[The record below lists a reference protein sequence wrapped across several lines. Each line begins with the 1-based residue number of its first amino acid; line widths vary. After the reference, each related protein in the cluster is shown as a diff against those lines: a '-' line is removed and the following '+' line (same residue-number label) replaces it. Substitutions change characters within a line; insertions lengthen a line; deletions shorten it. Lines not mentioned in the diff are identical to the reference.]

1 LLLAVID
8 LPASLR
14 QAVDEVLGSLP
25 LAELTRAAEAL
36 SRRYRA
42 ELRDGR
48 RHLDDDSA
56 ALAYLATRL
65 PATYAA
71 VRSCLESLLE
81 IRPDFAP
88 RQLLDAGAGPGTAL
102 WAAAQLWPQLEA
114 ALLIEES
121 PVMRKWGERLAA
133 GLAAG
138 LPARRIA
145 WRTADLRA
153 GLPDAGSHDLVVLAY
168 VLDEMESAARPGLI
182 DRLWAATGDML
193 LLIEPG
199 TSAGWQRILAA
210 RERLLAAGAAIVAP
224 CPHAAACPLQP
235 PDWCHF
241 ARRLPRSRQHR
252 HAKTAQLSWEDEKFI
267 YLAVSRLPAASPPAR
282 VLAHPRAGKGHVRLK
297 LCLARGDVEER
308 VVSRR
313 EGALY
318 KAARGMAW
326 GDVFAP

>member
-1 LLLAVID
+1 LAVID
-8 LPASLR
+8 LPVLLR
-14 QAVDEVLGSLP
+14 QAVDEALRGIP

-36 SRRYRA
+36 SKRYRA

-48 RHLDDDSA
+48 RHLDGDPA

-71 VRSCLESLLE
+71 VQSCLESLAE

-88 RQLLDAGAGPGTAL
+88 QHLLDAGAGPGTAL
-102 WAAAQLWPQLEA
+102 WAAVELWPRLEA
-114 ALLIEES
+114 ALLIESS
-121 PVMRKWGERLAA
+121 PIMRKWGERLTE
-133 GLAAG
+133 GLATG
-138 LPARRIA
+138 LPARDIA
-145 WRTADLRA
+145 LKTADLRA
-153 GLPDAGSHDLVVLAY
+153 GVPDGKPHDLVVLAY
-168 VLDEMESAARPGLI
+168 VLDEMEPAARPSLI

-199 TSAGWQRILAA
+199 TSAGWQRILTA

-241 ARRLPRSRQHR
+241 VRRLPRSRQHR
-252 HAKTAQLSWEDEKFI
+252 QAKTAELPWEDEKFI
-267 YLAVSRLPAASPPAR
+267 YLAVSRLPAALPDAR
-282 VLAHPRAGKGHVRLK
+282 VIAHPRAGKGHVRLK
-297 LCLARGDVEER
+297 LCLATGNAEER
-308 VVSRR
+308 VISRR

-318 KAARGMAW
+318 KNARGLAW
-326 GDVFAP
+326 GDVVSG

>member
-1 LLLAVID
+1 MSTWGPCRGEGLLLAVID

-25 LAELTRAAEAL
+25 LAELTPAAEAL

-102 WAAAQLWPQLEA
+102 WAAAELWPQLEA

-153 GLPDAGSHDLVVLAY
+153 GLPDAGGQQLDHPEQQEDLGDLGRRESTISH
-168 VLDEMESAARPGLI
+168 AR
-182 DRLWAATGDML
+182 
-193 LLIEPG
+193 
-199 TSAGWQRILAA
+199 
-210 RERLLAAGAAIVAP
+210 
-224 CPHAAACPLQP
+224 H
-235 PDWCHF
+235 
-241 ARRLPRSRQHR
+241 ARRPHLTP
-252 HAKTAQLSWEDEKFI
+252 T
-267 YLAVSRLPAASPPAR
+267 
-282 VLAHPRAGKGHVRLK
+282 
-297 LCLARGDVEER
+297 
-308 VVSRR
+308 
-313 EGALY
+313 
-318 KAARGMAW
+318 
-326 GDVFAP
+326 